1 MEQVIVNEQS
11 SVDVSGNSASVKP
24 TLQRYPLRS
33 ANKLKEQKPDAS
45 DSINPSQSKRGRN
58 TPNVSKSVGVLELS
72 GKGKSSSAKPPRRLS
87 IPVKASATPS
97 PKAVGNTTPI
107 SETRSRRSGSGQG
120 SQTRIP
126 TPVSEIFRSSA
137 RMKFSLLSSA
147 SYWLNQI
154 KLSESA
160 AKHNISLGFFKLAL
174 EAGCEPFQKLQDEL
188 KSYLRRHQAELTE
201 LGEPVKELRESYNI
215 AEIIEQSQVSE
226 SISQMPEEGTRSSDD
241 EVHYSSST
249 MATGKLTPKCLN
261 PDSPQLSTPPAPI
274 LESTKTDTDQSTS
287 PAPIVESTKKDISQS
302 TPPAPIIETTKKGTS
317 QKKNLGSKLR
327 ENLRM
332 NSANSKPATDSVNRR
347 SVKRSEKPS
356 KPETNKTGV
365 KKHGRKAG
373 VKEVPVSPTT
383 SAGEKENMD
392 VRSTADDLIEVL

>member
-1 MEQVIVNEQS
+1 MEEVIINQQS
-11 SVDVSGNSASVKP
+11 SVDVSGNSASAKP

-33 ANKLKEQKPDAS
+33 SNKLKEQKPDAS
-45 DSINPSQSKRGRN
+45 DSINRSQSKRGRN
-58 TPNVSKSVGVLELS
+58 TPNVSKSVGVLEFS
-72 GKGKSSSAKPPRRLS
+72 GKEKSSSAKPPRRLS

-188 KSYLRRHQAELTE
+188 KSYLCRHQPELTQ
-201 LGEPVKELRESYNI
+201 LGEQVKELRESYNI

-241 EVHYSSST
+241 EVHFSSST
-249 MATGKLTPKCLN
+249 LATGNLTPKCLN
-261 PDSPQLSTPPAPI
+261 TDSPQLSTPPAPI
-274 LESTKTDTDQSTS
+274 IDSPKKDTIQSS
-287 PAPIVESTKKDISQS
+287 PPAPVIESTKKD
-302 TPPAPIIETTKKGTS
+302 TS

-356 KPETNKTGV
+356 KPETIKSGV

>member
-1 MEQVIVNEQS
+1 MEEVIVNEQS

-33 ANKLKEQKPDAS
+33 ANKSKEQKPDAS
-45 DSINPSQSKRGRN
+45 DSIHRSQSKRGRT
-58 TPNVSKSVGVLELS
+58 TPNVSKSVGVLEFS

-160 AKHNISLGFFKLAL
+160 AKHNISFGFFKLAL

-188 KSYLRRHQAELTE
+188 KSYLRRHQPELTE

-241 EVHYSSST
+241 EEHYSSST
-249 MATGKLTPKCLN
+249 TATGKLTPKCLN
-261 PDSPQLSTPPAPI
+261 TDSPELSTP
-274 LESTKTDTDQSTS
+274 

-302 TPPAPIIETTKKGTS
+302 TPPAPIVESTKKDTT

-356 KPETNKTGV
+356 KPEINKSGI

-373 VKEVPVSPTT
+373 AKEVPVSPTT

>member
-1 MEQVIVNEQS
+1 MEEVIINQQS
-11 SVDVSGNSASVKP
+11 SVDVSGNSASAKP

-33 ANKLKEQKPDAS
+33 SNKLKEQKPDAS
-45 DSINPSQSKRGRN
+45 DSIHRSQSKRGGN
-58 TPNVSKSVGVLELS
+58 TPNVSKSVGVLEFS
-72 GKGKSSSAKPPRRLS
+72 GKEKSSSAKPPRRLS

-188 KSYLRRHQAELTE
+188 KSYLCRHQPELTQ
-201 LGEPVKELRESYNI
+201 LGEQVKELRESYNI

-241 EVHYSSST
+241 EVHFSSST
-249 MATGKLTPKCLN
+249 LATGNLTPKCLN
-261 PDSPQLSTPPAPI
+261 TDSPQLSTPPAPI
-274 LESTKTDTDQSTS
+274 IDSPKKDTIQSS
-287 PAPIVESTKKDISQS
+287 PPAPVIESTKKD
-302 TPPAPIIETTKKGTS
+302 TS

-356 KPETNKTGV
+356 KPETIKSGV
-365 KKHGRKAG
+365 KKHERKAG

>member
-1 MEQVIVNEQS
+1 MEEVIVNEQS

-33 ANKLKEQKPDAS
+33 ANKSKEQKPDAS
-45 DSINPSQSKRGRN
+45 DSINRSQSKRGRT
-58 TPNVSKSVGVLELS
+58 TPNVSKSVGVLEFS

-188 KSYLRRHQAELTE
+188 KSYLRRHQPELTE

-241 EVHYSSST
+241 EEHYSSST
-249 MATGKLTPKCLN
+249 TATGKLTPKCLN
-261 PDSPQLSTPPAPI
+261 TYSPELSTPPAPI
-274 LESTKTDTDQSTS
+274 IDSTKTDTSQST

-302 TPPAPIIETTKKGTS
+302 TPPAPIVESTKKDTI

-356 KPETNKTGV
+356 KPEINKSGI

-373 VKEVPVSPTT
+373 AKEVPVSPTT